1 MVYHIS
7 RPFLDSLERIL
18 HSKIQ
23 ILRLTVHYIPYLLY
37 MIYEID
43 SIVRNKSI
51 HITFYDNPHENHY
64 LKKIK
69 MKRFTG
75 YLTLKI
81 KRNGIVKLLKI
92 PSYYR
97 NGNNKK

>member
-7 RPFLDSLERIL
+7 RPFLDSIERIL
-18 HSKIQ
+18 RSKIQ
-23 ILRLTVHYIPYLLY
+23 ILQLTVHYIPYLLY

-43 SIVRNKSI
+43 FIVRNKSI

-69 MKRFTG
+69 FANKHS
-75 YLTLKI
+75 I
-81 KRNGIVKLLKI
+81 NGIKNI
-92 PSYYR
+92 ISI
-97 NGNNKK
+97 